1 MKCLR
6 VCTLWHTT
14 AIDLA
19 GAYSLVDIPPGK
31 YSARALK
38 EGLATTE
45 VIGIQRAP
53 EILDTN

>member
-19 GAYSLVDIPPGK
+19 GAYSLADIPPGK

-38 EGLATTE
+38 EGLATE
-45 VIGIQRAP
+45 AIGIQRAP
-53 EILDTN
+53 EILVTN

>member
-1 MKCLR
+1 M
-6 VCTLWHTT
+6 CTLWHTT